1 MISKTMKKTEC
12 LRQLRLAVLVTA
24 IGIMLW
30 IWALPVWAES
40 PASGQLAEG
49 HEAAAEGSLSDSQEA
64 EAGEGTS
71 GSQEAAAGE
80 DSSGS
85 QEAAAGEDSSGSQET
100 AEGESSSG
108 SQEAAV
114 GEGSSGSQE
123 TAAGEGSSRSQE
135 ALADEQPAITQES
148 AGSAAVEYDNLR
160 ILLLAGSLELSNA
173 NKSYNTNKANYQSM
187 LQTLRDEQDYM
198 KLMADHYE
206 DDPEVE
212 AQYRASASILGSTAS
227 QISRRLESLNRTSST
242 LSVEKNID
250 SYTMTAQTRMNSYN
264 QMVLNVNAARKNVEA
279 ATSRYNATVR
289 RQAAGAATAEDVMSA
304 LDQLEQTQNL
314 LRSYEQQMSA
324 LRFSLLSML
333 GLEDTASVTIG
344 GIPEPDLAAIDA
356 IDFETDKQKAIGSN
370 KNVQNVRHANAGT
383 TAEIQQKFKTV
394 AEAEGSAE
402 AEITAAYEQL
412 MSRKFQYQA
421 ALEAYGSKLLEYQ
434 SLQRKKQ
441 AGMVGEADY
450 LQGEAD
456 YLEALAA
463 KETASMTLYQTY
475 ESYLWEV
482 KGVV

>member
-1 MISKTMKKTEC
+1 MDMISKTMKKTEC

-40 PASGQLAEG
+40 PASGQPAEG

-71 GSQEAAAGE
+71 GSQETAA
-80 DSSGS
+80 
-85 QEAAAGEDSSGSQET
+85 
-100 AEGESSSG
+100 GESSSG

-160 ILLLAGSLELSNA
+160 NLLLAGSLELSNA

-227 QISRRLESLNRTSST
+227 QISRRLVSLNRTSST
-242 LSVEKNID
+242 LSV
-250 SYTMTAQTRMNSYN
+250 
-264 QMVLNVNAARKNVEA
+264 
-279 ATSRYNATVR
+279 
-289 RQAAGAATAEDVMSA
+289 
-304 LDQLEQTQNL
+304 
-314 LRSYEQQMSA
+314 
-324 LRFSLLSML
+324 
-333 GLEDTASVTIG
+333 
-344 GIPEPDLAAIDA
+344 
-356 IDFETDKQKAIGSN
+356 
-370 KNVQNVRHANAGT
+370 
-383 TAEIQQKFKTV
+383 
-394 AEAEGSAE
+394 
-402 AEITAAYEQL
+402 
-412 MSRKFQYQA
+412 
-421 ALEAYGSKLLEYQ
+421 
-434 SLQRKKQ
+434 
-441 AGMVGEADY
+441 
-450 LQGEAD
+450 
-456 YLEALAA
+456 
-463 KETASMTLYQTY
+463 
-475 ESYLWEV
+475 
-482 KGVV
+482 